1 MHLTKYHIILASN
14 SPRRK
19 ELLSGIDVTYKV
31 FTLPDIPEDYPDT
44 MDNEKVPEYLSQQKA
59 NAYSKIMKDDTL
71 LITADTIVLL
81 KDEILGK
88 PKDAEDA
95 KRMLRML
102 SGKTHKVITGV
113 SLTSK
118 DKQTTFSD
126 MAMVTFENLTD
137 DEIAYYVDKY
147 QPFDKAGAYGVQ
159 EWIGMI
165 GIPRIEGSF
174 YTIMGLPLHRVYELL
189 QPFTVS

>member
-1 MHLTKYHIILASN
+1 MHLSKYHIILASN

-81 KDEILGK
+81 EDEILGK

-159 EWIGMI
+159 EWIGYVAVK
-165 GIPRIEGSF
+165 RIEGSYF
-174 YTIMGLPLHRVYELL
+174 NVMGLPIHKVYKELRN
-189 QPFTVS
+189 F

>member
-81 KDEILGK
+81 EDEILGK

-159 EWIGMI
+159 EWIGYVAVK
-165 GIPRIEGSF
+165 RIEGSYF
-174 YTIMGLPLHRVYELL
+174 NVMGLPIHKVYKELRN
-189 QPFTVS
+189 F

>member
-1 MHLTKYHIILASN
+1 MHLSKYHIILASN

-159 EWIGMI
+159 EWIGYVAVK
-165 GIPRIEGSF
+165 RIEGSYF
-174 YTIMGLPLHRVYELL
+174 NVMGLPIHKVYTELRN
-189 QPFTVS
+189 F